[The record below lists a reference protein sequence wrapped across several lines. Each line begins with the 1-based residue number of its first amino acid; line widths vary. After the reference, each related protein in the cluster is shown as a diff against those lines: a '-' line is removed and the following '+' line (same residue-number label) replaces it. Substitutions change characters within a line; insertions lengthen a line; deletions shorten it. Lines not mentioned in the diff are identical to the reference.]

1 MLVTPIHL
9 LGGPGRPGQ
18 GQPVLAVVVGQ
29 HEHPLRLP
37 HRREWKD
44 YLKQLGDPGNKM
56 KDGEA
61 SFLSGGNSPKAR
73 QRARVGYTMLN

>member
-1 MLVTPIHL
+1 MGAGGQLLVTPIHL

-29 HEHPLRLP
+29 REHPLRLP

-56 KDGEA
+56 KDGEEVNNK
-61 SFLSGGNSPKAR
+61 LS
-73 QRARVGYTMLN
+73 